1 MSNYHDNWKPGDE
14 IERLH
19 IMLKTAEE
27 IGEIRLKDIERLR
40 DELAD
45 ALKNES
51 HYAKEI
57 IKKDKRIEE
66 LEENIRTVVEDPYY
80 LRFLGNA
87 LKEKNN
93 ADAT

>member
-1 MSNYHDNWKPGDE
+1 MSDECKHGSLRRSCEICERDVE
-14 IERLH
+14 IERLR
-19 IMLKTAEE
+19 A
-27 IGEIRLKDIERLR
+27 
-40 DELAD
+40 ELA
-45 ALKNES
+45 E
-51 HYAKEI
+51 
-57 IKKDKRIEE
+57 KDKRIEE